1 LSYFNRVEPEFGLN
15 LSSGFDQ
22 PAARHFLREWHRPAS
37 AVAAQWHLS
46 GVERSAVSWEDGS
59 PLIPAEARPE
69 SETLVMT
76 YRAPI
81 NDMLLALNHGA
92 GLLAAVKAGHYGD
105 FDHDIA
111 AAVLEEAGRFASDV
125 LAPLNAVGDEHGIKL
140 DGSNVTT
147 APGWP
152 DAYKRWTQAGWNAV
166 SGPEAFGG
174 QGLPLAI
181 NAVCTEIW
189 SASNIAFGLCPLLTL
204 SAIEALDAHGSD
216 ELKKIYLEKLVS
228 GEWPGTMQL
237 TEPQAGSDVGALRTR
252 AERASDGSY
261 RITGTKIFITYG
273 DHDMSDN
280 IVHFV
285 LARLP
290 DAPAGTKGIS
300 LFLIPKFLV
309 NTDGSLGARNDIY
322 VSGIEHKLGMHAAPT
337 CTMTMGDHGGAIGYL
352 VGEENRG
359 MHCMF
364 TMMNQ
369 ARLGVGLE
377 GVGIADRAYQQALAF
392 AQERRQGRAVGKK
405 GDGSDPIIVHPDV
418 KRMLMQM
425 RALTAAARTICY
437 ATAVA
442 LDISVRATDARTRS
456 LAAARGALLTPIAK
470 AFSTDIG
477 NEVAS
482 LGVQI
487 HGGMGFIEETGAA
500 QHFRDARI
508 TPIYEGTNG
517 IQSIDLVTRK
527 LAANGGEAV
536 WALLD
541 ELKGI
546 VGQVEASNDPAFG
559 TTGTKL
565 RDALASL
572 ERTSRWLLERV
583 GSAPNDAL
591 AGATPYLKLFGS
603 TLGGCTLA
611 AEALAARSL
620 GEGDPQRYVTL
631 ARFFAENIS
640 VQAPSLERTV
650 IDSAEAVNGAD
661 AVLLG

>member
-1 LSYFNRVEPEFGLN
+1 
-15 LSSGFDQ
+15 
-22 PAARHFLREWHRPAS
+22 
-37 AVAAQWHLS
+37 
-46 GVERSAVSWEDGS
+46 
-59 PLIPAEARPE
+59 
-69 SETLVMT
+69 MT

-81 NDMLLALNHGA
+81 SDMLLALNHGA
-92 GLLAAVKAGHYGD
+92 GLQAAVRAGHYGD
-105 FDHDIA
+105 FDADITTA
-111 AAVLEEAGRFASDV
+111 ILEEAGKFATDV
-125 LAPLNAVGDEHGIKL
+125 LAPLNRIGDQNGIKL
-140 DGSNVTT
+140 KDGNVTT

-152 DAYKRWTQAGWNAV
+152 DAYRRWTEAGWNAV

-181 NAVCTEIW
+181 NAACTEIW

-216 ELKKIYLEKLVS
+216 ELKRVYLGKLIS
-228 GEWPGTMQL
+228 GEWTGTMQL

-252 AERASDGSY
+252 AERAADGSY
-261 RITGTKIFITYG
+261 RITGSKTFITYG
-273 DHDMSDN
+273 DHDMTDN

-300 LFLIPKFLV
+300 LFLIPKFMV
-309 NTDGSLGARNDIY
+309 NADGSLGARNDIHP
-322 VSGIEHKLGMHAAPT
+322 SGVEHKLGMHASPT

-352 VGEENRG
+352 IGEENQG
-359 MHCMF
+359 MRCMF

-377 GVGIADRAYQQALAF
+377 GVGIADRAYQQALGF
-392 AQERRQGRAVGKK
+392 AQERRQGRAIGKQ

-442 LDISVRATDARTRS
+442 LDVATRATDAKVRTE
-456 LAAARGALLTPIAK
+456 AAARGALLTPIAK

-477 NEVAS
+477 SEVAY

-500 QHFRDARI
+500 QHYRDARI
-508 TPIYEGTNG
+508 TAIYEGTNG
-517 IQSIDLVTRK
+517 IQAIDLVTRK
-527 LAANGGEAV
+527 LGAQGGASV
-536 WALLD
+536 FALID
-541 ELKGI
+541 ELSAI
-546 VGQVEASNDPAFG
+546 VKQVEVSNDPAFG
-559 TTGTKL
+559 STGAKL
-565 RDALASL
+565 RDALSAL
-572 ERTSRWLLERV
+572 DRTSRWLLERLA
-583 GSAPNDAL
+583 SSPNEAL
-591 AGATPYLKLFGS
+591 AGATPYLRLFGA
-603 TLGGCTLA
+603 TLGGCMLA
-611 AEALAARSL
+611 SEALAVRKD
-620 GEGDPQRYVTL
+620 GGDAQRHVAL
-631 ARFFAENIS
+631 ARFFAETMS
-640 VQAPSLERTV
+640 VQAPSLEKTV
-650 IDSAEAVNGAD
+650 TDGAESVMGAD

>member
-1 LSYFNRVEPEFGLN
+1 
-15 LSSGFDQ
+15 
-22 PAARHFLREWHRPAS
+22 
-37 AVAAQWHLS
+37 
-46 GVERSAVSWEDGS
+46 
-59 PLIPAEARPE
+59 
-69 SETLVMT
+69 MT

-92 GLLAAVKAGHYGD
+92 GLQAAVKAGHYGD
-105 FDHDIA
+105 FDADIT

-125 LAPLNAVGDEHGIKL
+125 LAPLNRIGDENGIKL
-140 DGSNVTT
+140 EANKVTT

-152 DAYKRWTQAGWNAV
+152 DAYQRWSAAGWNAV

-181 NAVCTEIW
+181 NAACTEIW

-228 GEWPGTMQL
+228 GQWTGTMQL

-252 AERASDGSY
+252 AEPAGDGSY
-261 RITGTKIFITYG
+261 RIKGTKIFITYG
-273 DHDMSDN
+273 DHDMTDN

-290 DAPAGTKGIS
+290 DAPAGTRGIS

-309 NTDGSLGARNDIY
+309 NADGSLGARNDIY
-322 VSGIEHKLGMHAAPT
+322 PSGVEHKLGIHAAPT
-337 CTMTMGDHGGAIGYL
+337 CTMTMGDQGGATGYL
-352 VGEENRG
+352 IGEENRG
-359 MHCMF
+359 MQCMF

-392 AQERRQGRAVGKK
+392 AQERHQGRAVGKASDNA
-405 GDGSDPIIVHPDV
+405 GNGSDPIIVHPDV

-437 ATAVA
+437 AAAVA
-442 LDISVRATDARTRS
+442 LDVSVRAADPKTRD

-477 NEVAS
+477 NEVTS
-482 LGVQI
+482 LGVQV

-500 QHFRDARI
+500 QHYRDARI

-527 LAANGGEAV
+527 LAANGGASV

-541 ELKGI
+541 ELSEI
-546 VGQVEASNDPAFG
+546 VKRVETSNDPEFG
-559 TTGTKL
+559 TTGAKL
-565 RDALASL
+565 REALGSL
-572 ERTSRWLLERV
+572 DRASRWLLERV
-583 GSAPNDAL
+583 TSAPNDAL
-591 AGATPYLKLFGS
+591 AGATPYLRLFGS
-603 TLGGCTLA
+603 ALGGCVLA
-611 AEALAARSL
+611 GEALAARDL
-620 GEGDPQRYVTL
+620 GEAAGDSLRYVTL

-640 VQAPSLERTV
+640 VQAGSLERTV

-661 AVLLG
+661 VVLLG

>member
-1 LSYFNRVEPEFGLN
+1 
-15 LSSGFDQ
+15 
-22 PAARHFLREWHRPAS
+22 
-37 AVAAQWHLS
+37 
-46 GVERSAVSWEDGS
+46 
-59 PLIPAEARPE
+59 
-69 SETLVMT
+69 MT

-81 NDMLLALNHGA
+81 NDMLLALHHGA
-92 GLLAAVKAGHYGD
+92 GMAAAVEAGHYGD
-105 FDHDIA
+105 YDAEIA
-111 AAVLEEAGRFASDV
+111 GAVLEEAGRFASDV
-125 LAPLNAVGDEHGIKL
+125 LAPLNRVGDEHGIKL
-140 DGSNVTT
+140 EGERVTT

-152 DAYKRWTQAGWNAV
+152 DAYQRWIAAGWNAV
-166 SGPEAFGG
+166 SGSEAFGG

-204 SAIEALDAHGSD
+204 SAIEALDAHGSE
-216 ELKKIYLEKLVS
+216 ELKRIYLEKLVS
-228 GEWPGTMQL
+228 GEWTGTMQL

-252 AERASDGSY
+252 AERAPDGTY
-261 RITGTKIFITYG
+261 RIKGTKIFITYG
-273 DHDMSDN
+273 DHDMTDN

-300 LFLIPKFLV
+300 LFLVPKFLV
-309 NTDGSLGARNDIY
+309 NADGSLGQRNDIY
-322 VSGIEHKLGMHAAPT
+322 PSGIEHKLGMHSSPT
-337 CTMTMGDHGGAIGYL
+337 CTMTIGDHGGAIGFL
-352 VGEENRG
+352 IGEENRG
-359 MHCMF
+359 MQCMF

-392 AQERRQGRAVGKK
+392 AQERRQGRAVGKT
-405 GDGSDPIIVHPDV
+405 GNGSDPIIVHPDV

-442 LDISVRATDARTRS
+442 LDVSVRATDVKTRS

-477 NEVAS
+477 NEVTS
-482 LGVQI
+482 LGVQV

-500 QHFRDARI
+500 QHYRDARI

-527 LAANGGEAV
+527 LAANGGASV
-536 WALLD
+536 WTLLD
-541 ELKGI
+541 ELTEI
-546 VGQVEASNDPAFG
+546 VSRVEASNDPGFG
-559 TTGTKL
+559 TTGSKL
-565 RDALASL
+565 REAVASL
-572 ERTSRWLLERV
+572 DRTSRWLLERV
-583 GSAPNDAL
+583 ASAPNDAL
-591 AGATPYLKLFGS
+591 AGATPYLRLFGS
-603 TLGGCTLA
+603 TLGGCMLA
-611 AEALAARSL
+611 SEALAA
-620 GEGDPQRYVTL
+620 GDVTAGASDASRHVTL

-640 VQAPSLERTV
+640 VQATALERTV
-650 IDSAEAVNGAD
+650 IDSAEGVNAAD
-661 AVLLG
+661 AVLLA

>member
-1 LSYFNRVEPEFGLN
+1 
-15 LSSGFDQ
+15 
-22 PAARHFLREWHRPAS
+22 
-37 AVAAQWHLS
+37 
-46 GVERSAVSWEDGS
+46 
-59 PLIPAEARPE
+59 
-69 SETLVMT
+69 MT

-81 NDMLLALNHGA
+81 TDMLLALNHGA
-92 GLLAAVKAGHYGD
+92 GLEAAVKAGHYGD
-105 FDHDIA
+105 FDGDIA
-111 AAVLEEAGRFASDV
+111 TAVLEEAGKFASDV
-125 LAPLNAVGDEHGIKL
+125 LAPLNRVGDEHGIKL
-140 DGSNVTT
+140 EGSSVIT

-152 DAYKRWTQAGWNAV
+152 DAYKRWTAAGWNAV
-166 SGPEAFGG
+166 SAAEAFGG

-204 SAIEALDAHGSD
+204 SAIEALDAHGSE
-216 ELKKIYLEKLVS
+216 ELKKIYLEKLIS
-228 GEWPGTMQL
+228 GDWPGTMQL
-237 TEPQAGSDVGALRTR
+237 TEPQAGSDVGALRSR
-252 AERASDGSY
+252 AERASDGTY
-261 RITGTKIFITYG
+261 RIKGTKIFITYG

-290 DAPAGTKGIS
+290 DAPPGTKGIS

-309 NTDGSLGARNDIY
+309 NADGSLGARNDIY
-322 VSGIEHKLGMHAAPT
+322 VSGVEHKLGMHAAPT
-337 CTMTMGDHGGAIGYL
+337 CTMTMGDKGGAIGYL
-352 VGEENRG
+352 IGEENRG
-359 MHCMF
+359 MQCMF

-392 AQERRQGRAVGKK
+392 AQERRQGRAVGKP
-405 GDGSDPIIVHPDV
+405 GSESDPIIVHPDV

-425 RALTAAARTICY
+425 RSLTAAARTICY

-442 LDISVRATDARTRS
+442 LDISVRAKDAKVRAA
-456 LAAARGALLTPIAK
+456 AAARGALLTPIAK

-477 NEVAS
+477 NEVTS
-482 LGVQI
+482 IGVQI

-500 QHFRDARI
+500 QHYRDARI

-527 LAANGGEAV
+527 LAANGGESV

-546 VGQVEASNDPAFG
+546 VKQVEVSNDPAFG
-559 TTGTKL
+559 TTGAKL

-572 ERTSRWLLERV
+572 ERTSHWLLERV
-583 GSAPNDAL
+583 TSSPNEAL
-591 AGATPYLKLFGS
+591 AGATPYLRLFGA
-603 TLGGCTLA
+603 TLGGCMLA
-611 AEALAARSL
+611 NEALAARNH
-620 GEGDPQRYVTL
+620 GEADPQRYVTL
-631 ARFFAENIS
+631 ARFFAENVS
-640 VQAPSLERTV
+640 VQAPSLEKTV
-650 IDSAEAVNGAD
+650 TDSADAVNGAD

>member
-1 LSYFNRVEPEFGLN
+1 
-15 LSSGFDQ
+15 
-22 PAARHFLREWHRPAS
+22 
-37 AVAAQWHLS
+37 
-46 GVERSAVSWEDGS
+46 
-59 PLIPAEARPE
+59 
-69 SETLVMT
+69 MT

-92 GLLAAVKAGHYGD
+92 GLGAAVKAGHYGD
-105 FDHDIA
+105 FDADIT
-111 AAVLEEAGRFASDV
+111 AAVLEEAGKFASDV
-125 LAPLNAVGDEHGIKL
+125 LAPLNRVGDEHGIKL
-140 DGSNVTT
+140 EADKVTT

-152 DAYKRWTQAGWNAV
+152 DAYQRWIAAGWNAV
-166 SGPEAFGG
+166 SGPETFGG

-204 SAIEALDAHGSD
+204 SAIEALDAHGS
-216 ELKKIYLEKLVS
+216 EALKKIYLEKLVS
-228 GEWPGTMQL
+228 GEWTGTMQL

-252 AERASDGSY
+252 ADRAADGSY
-261 RITGTKIFITYG
+261 RIKGTKIFITYG
-273 DHDMSDN
+273 DHDMTDN

-309 NTDGSLGARNDIY
+309 NADGSLGQRNDIY
-322 VSGIEHKLGMHAAPT
+322 VSGVEHKLGMHASPT
-337 CTMTMGDHGGAIGYL
+337 CTMTMGDQGGAIGYL
-352 VGEENRG
+352 IGEENKG
-359 MHCMF
+359 MQCMF

-377 GVGIADRAYQQALAF
+377 GVGIADRAYQQALDF
-392 AQERRQGRAVGKK
+392 AQGRRQGHAIGKSG
-405 GDGSDPIIVHPDV
+405 GDPDPIIVHPDV

-425 RALTAAARTICY
+425 RASTAAARTICY

-442 LDISVRATDARTRS
+442 LDISVRAKDAKVRTD
-456 LAAARGALLTPIAK
+456 AAARGALLTPIAK

-477 NEVAS
+477 NEVTY

-517 IQSIDLVTRK
+517 IQAIDLVTRK
-527 LAANGGEAV
+527 LAADGGASV
-536 WALLD
+536 FSLLD
-541 ELKGI
+541 ELSA
-546 VGQVEASNDPAFG
+546 VVRRVEASNDPAFG
-559 TTGTKL
+559 TTGAKL

-572 ERTSRWLLERV
+572 DRASRWLLERV
-583 GSAPNDAL
+583 TSAPNDAL
-591 AGATPYLKLFGS
+591 AGATPYLRLFGS
-603 TLGGCTLA
+603 TLGGCWLA
-611 AEALAARSL
+611 GEALAARADGD
-620 GEGDPQRYVTL
+620 GERYVAL

-640 VQAPSLERTV
+640 VQAVSLEKTV
-650 IDSAEAVNGAD
+650 TDSAEAVNGAD
-661 AVLLG
+661 AVLLA

>member
-1 LSYFNRVEPEFGLN
+1 
-15 LSSGFDQ
+15 
-22 PAARHFLREWHRPAS
+22 
-37 AVAAQWHLS
+37 
-46 GVERSAVSWEDGS
+46 
-59 PLIPAEARPE
+59 
-69 SETLVMT
+69 MT

-92 GLLAAVKAGHYGD
+92 GLQAAVEAGHYGD
-105 FDHDIA
+105 FDGDIA

-125 LAPLNAVGDEHGIKL
+125 LAPLNKVGDENGIKL
-140 DGSNVTT
+140 DAGKVTT

-174 QGLPLAI
+174 QGLPLAV
-181 NAVCTEIW
+181 NAACTEIW

-237 TEPQAGSDVGALRTR
+237 TESQAGSDVGALRTR
-252 AERASDGSY
+252 AERVADGSY

-273 DHDMSDN
+273 DHDMTDN

-309 NTDGSLGARNDIY
+309 NADGSLGARNDIY
-322 VSGIEHKLGMHAAPT
+322 ASGIEHKLGMHAAPT
-337 CTMTMGDHGGAIGYL
+337 CTMTMGDKGGAIGYL
-352 VGEENRG
+352 IGEENRG
-359 MHCMF
+359 MLCMF

-392 AQERRQGRAVGKK
+392 AQERRQGRAIGKA
-405 GDGSDPIIVHPDV
+405 GNGSDPIIVHPDV

-425 RALTAAARTICY
+425 RSMTAAARTICY

-442 LDISVRATDARTRS
+442 LDISTRATDPNIRAA
-456 LAAARGALLTPIAK
+456 AAARGALLTPIAK

-477 NEVAS
+477 NEVTS

-500 QHFRDARI
+500 QHYRDARI
-508 TPIYEGTNG
+508 TAIYEGTNG

-527 LAANGGEAV
+527 LAANDGESV
-536 WALLD
+536 WALLG
-541 ELKGI
+541 ELSAI
-546 VGQVEASNDPAFG
+546 VGKVEASNDPAFG

-565 RDALASL
+565 RDALGSL
-572 ERTSRWLLERV
+572 DRTSRWLLERV
-583 GSAPNDAL
+583 ASAPNEAL
-591 AGATPYLKLFGS
+591 AGATPYLRLFGS
-603 TLGGCTLA
+603 TLGGCMLA
-611 AEALAARSL
+611 GEALAMRDL
-620 GEGDPQRYVTL
+620 GESAGDPQRYVTL

-640 VQAPSLERTV
+640 VQAPALERTV
-650 IDSAEAVNGAD
+650 MDSAEAVNGAD

>member
-1 LSYFNRVEPEFGLN
+1 
-15 LSSGFDQ
+15 
-22 PAARHFLREWHRPAS
+22 
-37 AVAAQWHLS
+37 
-46 GVERSAVSWEDGS
+46 
-59 PLIPAEARPE
+59 
-69 SETLVMT
+69 MT

-92 GLLAAVKAGHYGD
+92 GLAAAVEAGHYGD
-105 FDHDIA
+105 FDAEIA
-111 AAVLEEAGRFASDV
+111 AAVLEEAGKFASDV
-125 LAPLNAVGDEHGIKL
+125 LAPLNRTGDEHGIKL
-140 DGSNVTT
+140 QAGKVTT

-152 DAYKRWTQAGWNAV
+152 DAYKRWTDGGWNAV

-181 NAVCTEIW
+181 NAACTEIW
-189 SASNIAFGLCPLLTL
+189 SAANVAFGLCPLLTL

-216 ELKKIYLEKLVS
+216 ALKATYLGKLVS
-228 GEWPGTMQL
+228 GEWTGTMQL

-252 AERASDGSY
+252 AERAGDGTY
-261 RITGTKIFITYG
+261 RLKGTKIFITYG
-273 DHDMSDN
+273 EHDMTDN

-300 LFLIPKFLV
+300 LFLVPKFLV
-309 NTDGSLGARNDIY
+309 NADGSLGERNDIHA
-322 VSGIEHKLGMHAAPT
+322 SGVEHKLGMHASPT

-352 VGEENRG
+352 IGEENQG

-377 GVGIADRAYQQALAF
+377 GVGIADRAYQQALSY
-392 AQERRQGRAVGKK
+392 AQERRQGRGIGNK
-405 GDGSDPIIVHPDV
+405 GNGSDPIIVHPDV
-418 KRMLMQM
+418 KRMLLQM
-425 RALTAAARTICY
+425 RAMTAAARSICY

-442 LDISVRATDARTRS
+442 LDISFRAKDAKVRAD
-456 LAAARGALLTPIAK
+456 AAARGALLTPIAK

-477 NEVAS
+477 NEVAY
-482 LGVQI
+482 LGVQV

-500 QHFRDARI
+500 QHYRDARI
-508 TPIYEGTNG
+508 TSIYEGTNG

-527 LAANGGEAV
+527 LAANGGASV

-541 ELKGI
+541 ELSAI
-546 VGQVEASNDPAFG
+546 VKQVEASNDPAFG
-559 TTGTKL
+559 TTGAKL
-565 RDALASL
+565 RQALAAL
-572 ERTSRWLLERV
+572 ERASRWLLERV
-583 GSAPNDAL
+583 TSRPNEAL
-591 AGATPYLKLFGS
+591 AGATPYLRLFAS
-603 TLGGCTLA
+603 TLGGCMLA
-611 AEALAARSL
+611 NEALAARKDGD
-620 GEGDPQRYVTL
+620 GERHVTL

-640 VQAPSLERTV
+640 VLAGSLEKTV
-650 IDSAEAVNGAD
+650 TESAEAVNGAD

>member
-1 LSYFNRVEPEFGLN
+1 MSGLSLVPERLT
-15 LSSGFDQ
+15 ST
-22 PAARHFLREWHRPAS
+22 
-37 AVAAQWHLS
+37 
-46 GVERSAVSWEDGS
+46 GVETTAVSWEDGNQLLQS
-59 PLIPAEARPE
+59 LREINN
-69 SETLVMT
+69 MT

-105 FDHDIA
+105 FDGDIA

-125 LAPLNAVGDEHGIKL
+125 LAPLNRVGDENGIKL
-140 DGSNVTT
+140 DGGKVTT

-152 DAYKRWTQAGWNAV
+152 DAYRRWTEAGWNAV

-174 QGLPLAI
+174 QDLPLAI
-181 NAVCTEIW
+181 NAACTEIW

-228 GEWPGTMQL
+228 GAWTGTMQL

-252 AERASDGSY
+252 AERAADGSY

-273 DHDMSDN
+273 DHDMTDN

-309 NTDGSLGARNDIY
+309 NADGSLGARNDIY
-322 VSGIEHKLGMHAAPT
+322 VSGVEHKLGMHASPT

-352 VGEENRG
+352 IGEENRG
-359 MHCMF
+359 MLCMF

-377 GVGIADRAYQQALAF
+377 GVGIADRAYQQALSF
-392 AQERRQGRAVGKK
+392 AQERRQGRAVGKPSDK
-405 GDGSDPIIVHPDV
+405 ASDKAGSGSDPIIVHPDV

-442 LDISVRATDARTRS
+442 LDVSVRATDAKARS
-456 LAAARGALLTPIAK
+456 VAAARGALLTPIAK

-500 QHFRDARI
+500 QHYRDARI
-508 TPIYEGTNG
+508 TAIYEGTNG

-527 LAANGGEAV
+527 LAANGGESV

-541 ELKGI
+541 ELTGI

-559 TTGTKL
+559 TTGAKL
-565 RDALASL
+565 RDALGAL

-583 GSAPNDAL
+583 TSAPNDAL
-591 AGATPYLKLFGS
+591 AGATPYLRLFGS
-603 TLGGCTLA
+603 TLGGCMLA
-611 AEALAARSL
+611 TEALAARSL
-620 GEGDPQRYVTL
+620 GEGDSLRYVTL

-640 VQAPSLERTV
+640 VQAGSLERTV
-650 IDSAEAVNGAD
+650 MDSAEAVNGAD

>member
-1 LSYFNRVEPEFGLN
+1 
-15 LSSGFDQ
+15 
-22 PAARHFLREWHRPAS
+22 
-37 AVAAQWHLS
+37 
-46 GVERSAVSWEDGS
+46 
-59 PLIPAEARPE
+59 
-69 SETLVMT
+69 MT

-92 GLLAAVKAGHYGD
+92 GLQAAVTAGHYGD
-105 FDHDIA
+105 FDSEVT
-111 AAVLEEAGRFASDV
+111 AAVLEEAGRFATDV
-125 LAPLNAVGDEHGIKL
+125 LAPLNRIGDENGIKL
-140 DGSNVTT
+140 DNDKVTT

-152 DAYKRWTQAGWNAV
+152 NAYQRWTAAGWNAV

-181 NAVCTEIW
+181 NAACTEIW

-228 GEWPGTMQL
+228 GEWTGTMQL

-252 AERASDGSY
+252 AERAADGSY

-273 DHDMSDN
+273 DHDMTDN

-309 NTDGSLGARNDIY
+309 NADGSLGARNDIY
-322 VSGIEHKLGMHAAPT
+322 PSGVEHKLGMHASPT
-337 CTMTMGDHGGAIGYL
+337 CTMTMGDKGGAVGYL
-352 VGEENRG
+352 IGEENRG
-359 MHCMF
+359 MLCMF

-392 AQERRQGRAVGKK
+392 AQERRQGRAIGKK
-405 GDGSDPIIVHPDV
+405 GDGMDAIIVHPDV

-442 LDISVRATDARTRS
+442 LDVSTRATDAKVRS
-456 LAAARGALLTPIAK
+456 DAAARGALLTPIAK

-477 NEVAS
+477 NEVTS

-500 QHFRDARI
+500 QHYRDARI
-508 TPIYEGTNG
+508 TAIYEGTNG

-527 LAANGGEAV
+527 LAAEGGASV

-541 ELKGI
+541 ELSDI
-546 VGQVEASNDPAFG
+546 VKRVEALNDPAFG

-565 RDALASL
+565 RDALGSL
-572 ERTSRWLLERV
+572 ERTSRWLLERIA
-583 GSAPNDAL
+583 SAPNDAL
-591 AGATPYLKLFGS
+591 AGATPYLRLFGS
-603 TLGGCTLA
+603 TLGGCKLA
-611 AEALAARSL
+611 EEALAARTL
-620 GEGDPQRYVTL
+620 GDGFGDPQRYVTL

-640 VQAPSLERTV
+640 VQAGSLERTV
-650 IDSAEAVNGAD
+650 MDGADAVTGAD
-661 AVLLG
+661 AVLLA